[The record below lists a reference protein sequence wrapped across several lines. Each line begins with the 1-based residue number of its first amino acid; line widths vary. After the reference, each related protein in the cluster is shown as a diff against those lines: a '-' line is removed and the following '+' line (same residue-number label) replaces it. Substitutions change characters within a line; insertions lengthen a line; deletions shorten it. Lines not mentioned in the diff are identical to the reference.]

1 MTAVPGTTAAA
12 APQQADPRRWK
23 ALAVVLI
30 ASFMVLL
37 DISIVNV
44 AIPSVQRDLGATY
57 AEIQWVLAGYQ
68 LAYAVVLITGGR
80 LGDIFGRK
88 RLFIIG
94 VSGFTVASLICGLAP
109 SPLTLI
115 AARILQGLMAALMYP
130 QVLSVIQV
138 SFPPRERGAAFGI
151 FGGVIGVAS
160 ISGPL
165 LGGLLIQ
172 ADIHIGD
179 HALLWRPIFL
189 VNLPIGIGAVV
200 AAFIF
205 LHESRAPTAP
215 RLDIPGVVLATIGL
229 FLIAFPLV
237 EGRDAGWPIWAYLM
251 LVGGA
256 LVLVAFRRYIRF
268 RADRGGSP
276 LVEPE
281 LFGDRAFVVGSV
293 IAMVFLAG
301 IPAFFLTFSLY
312 LQIGLGYSA
321 LHTGLTTLPFA
332 LLSATASGV
341 SIRLAP
347 KLGKR
352 ILSVGCVCL
361 VAGMIG
367 LWLTVNAAGTTVN
380 SYQMIPALAVCGLG
394 LGLVVAPLINI
405 ILAGIHAGSAGSA
418 SGVLTTVQQVGGA
431 LGVAVIGIIFFGQ
444 VSGYAPVVAQSSAQT
459 LSAQLATAGVPQAAI
474 AGATSTFTRCFV
486 ARSASSNPSATP
498 PGCPDLTQSRSCPT
512 PSSSTPSTVVCLVGP
527 VAAQAVA
534 QNFDHAFRDSL
545 FFEMACFGLVFLM
558 VFALPKPK
566 NLYGPPGAGGDGH

>member
-1 MTAVPGTTAAA
+1 MAAIPRTS
-12 APQQADPRRWK
+12 APAQEADPRRWK

-30 ASFMVLL
+30 ASFMILL
-37 DISIVNV
+37 DISLVNV

-94 VSGFTVASLICGLAP
+94 VSGFTLASLICGLAP
-109 SPLTLI
+109 TPTTLI
-115 AARILQGLMAALMYP
+115 AARVFQGLMASLMYP

-138 SFPPRERGAAFGI
+138 SFPPRERGAAFGV

-172 ADIHIGD
+172 ADIHIGG

-205 LHESRAPTAP
+205 LRESKAPSAP
-215 RLDIPGVVLATIGL
+215 RLDIPGVVLASIGL
-229 FLIAFPLV
+229 FFIAFPLV
-237 EGRDAGWPIWAYLM
+237 EGRAAGWPLWAYLM
-251 LVGGA
+251 LAGGV
-256 LVLVAFRRYIRF
+256 LVLVAFRRYIRL

-276 LVEPE
+276 LVEPA
-281 LFGDRAFVVGSV
+281 LFGDRAFVVGSL

-332 LLSATASGV
+332 MMSAMASGL

-352 ILSVGCVCL
+352 ILSLGCIAMLVGL
-361 VAGMIG
+361 VA
-367 LWLTVNAAGTTVN
+367 LWFTVRSAGTGITGLQR
-380 SYQMIPALAVCGLG
+380 SPPA
-394 LGLVVAPLINI
+394 P
-405 ILAGIHAGSAGSA
+405 
-418 SGVLTTVQQVGGA
+418 
-431 LGVAVIGIIFFGQ
+431 
-444 VSGYAPVVAQSSAQT
+444 
-459 LSAQLATAGVPQAAI
+459 
-474 AGATSTFTRCFV
+474 RCWCWV
-486 ARSASSNPSATP
+486 
-498 PGCPDLTQSRSCPT
+498 
-512 PSSSTPSTVVCLVGP
+512 
-527 VAAQAVA
+527 
-534 QNFDHAFRDSL
+534 
-545 FFEMACFGLVFLM
+545 
-558 VFALPKPK
+558 
-566 NLYGPPGAGGDGH
+566 

>member
-1 MTAVPGTTAAA
+1 M
-12 APQQADPRRWK
+12 
-23 ALAVVLI
+23 VLI
-30 ASFMVLL
+30 ASFMILL

-57 AEIQWVLAGYQ
+57 AQIQWVLAGYQ

-88 RLFIIG
+88 RMFIIG

-109 SPLTLI
+109 SALTLI
-115 AARILQGLMAALMYP
+115 AARVLQGLMAALMYP

-138 SFPPRERGAAFGI
+138 SFPPRERGAAFGV
-151 FGGVIGVAS
+151 FGGVVGVAS

-200 AAFIF
+200 AAFVF
-205 LHESRAPTAP
+205 LRESRAPSAP
-215 RLDIPGVVLATIGL
+215 RLDIPGVVLATLGL

-237 EGRDAGWPIWAYLM
+237 EGRDAGWPLWAYLM
-251 LVGGA
+251 LAGGG
-256 LVLVAFRRYIRF
+256 LVMGGFLRYIRF
-268 RADRGGSP
+268 RARRGGSP
-276 LVEPE
+276 LVEPA
-281 LFGDRAFVVGSV
+281 LFGDRAFVVGSL
-293 IAMVFLAG
+293 IAMVLLAG

-332 LLSATASGV
+332 LLSALASGV

-352 ILSVGCVCL
+352 ILSLGCAVLVVGL
-361 VAGMIG
+361 VG
-367 LWLTVNAAGTTVN
+367 LWFTIASAGASVN

-405 ILAGIHAGSAGSA
+405 VLAGIHAGSAGSA

-431 LGVAVIGIIFFGQ
+431 LGVAIIGIIFFGQ
-444 VSGYAPVVAQSSAQT
+444 VSGYAPVVAQNSAQT
-459 LSAQLATAGVPQAAI
+459 VSAHLAAAGVPRGEVDLAATTY
-474 AGATSTFTRCFV
+474 ARCFV
-486 ARSASSNPSATP
+486 ARSASSDPTATP
-498 PGCPDLTQSRSCPT
+498 PGCPVAAARNCAQPLSATSPAT
-512 PSSSTPSTVVCLVGP
+512 IPCLVAP
-527 VAAQAVA
+527 IAARAVA
-534 QNFDHAFRDSL
+534 EDFDHAFRDSL
-545 FFEMACFGLVFLM
+545 FFEMGCFGLVFLM
-558 VFALPKPK
+558 VLVLPRPQS
-566 NLYGPPGAGGDGH
+566 LYGPSGGGH

>member
-1 MTAVPGTTAAA
+1 MAAIPRTS
-12 APQQADPRRWK
+12 APAQEADPRRWK

-30 ASFMVLL
+30 ASFMILL

-94 VSGFTVASLICGLAP
+94 VSGFTLASLICGLAP
-109 SPLTLI
+109 TPTTLI
-115 AARILQGLMAALMYP
+115 AARVFQGLMASLMYP

-138 SFPPRERGAAFGI
+138 SFPPRERGAAFGV

-172 ADIHIGD
+172 ADIHIGG

-205 LHESRAPTAP
+205 LRESKAPSAP
-215 RLDIPGVVLATIGL
+215 RLDIPGVVLASIGL
-229 FLIAFPLV
+229 FFIAFPLV
-237 EGRDAGWPIWAYLM
+237 EGRAAGWPLWAYLM
-251 LVGGA
+251 LAGGV
-256 LVLVAFRRYIRF
+256 LVLVAFRRYIRL

-276 LVEPE
+276 LVEPA
-281 LFGDRAFVVGSV
+281 LFGDRAFVVGSL

-332 LLSATASGV
+332 MMSAMASGL

-352 ILSVGCVCL
+352 ILSLGCIAMLVGL
-361 VAGMIG
+361 VA
-367 LWLTVNAAGTTVN
+367 LWFTVRSAGTSITG
-380 SYQMIPALAVCGLG
+380 YQMIPALAVCGIG

-405 ILAGIHAGSAGSA
+405 VLAGIHAGSAGSA
-418 SGVLTTVQQVGGA
+418 SGVLTTVQQIGGA

-459 LSAQLATAGVPQAAI
+459 LSTRLSAAGVPQPAI
-474 AGATSTFTRCFV
+474 AGTTSTFTRCFV
-486 ARSASSNPSATP
+486 AQAASSDPSTTP
-498 PGCPDLTQSRSCPT
+498 SGCPAQNSAPTCPASA
-512 PSSSTPSTVVCLVGP
+512 PIPCVVAP
-527 VAAQAVA
+527 VATQAVGED
-534 QNFDHAFRDSL
+534 FDHAFRDAL

-558 VFALPKPK
+558 VFALPRPQ
-566 NLYGPPGAGGDGH
+566 NLYGPRGGGGGH